1 MRGSA
6 NTRIVA
12 RVCARRVEGKDNMAC
27 SLFDLS
33 GKVAVVTGST
43 KGIGRAIAE
52 AMAEAGA
59 RAVISSRKQESC
71 DEVAAAIRAKGQ
83 DAIGVACH
91 IGKREDLERL
101 TASVRAKWGR
111 IDILVC
117 NAAVNPYYGPM
128 SGLGDDAF
136 AKVMDTNVRS
146 NIWLCNMVI
155 PEMAERRDG
164 AVIIVS
170 SIAGFK
176 GTDKLGIYAISKAAD
191 MQLARNLA
199 VEWGPSNVRVN
210 CIAPAIVRTD
220 FARALW
226 ENPEILKAAESTYA
240 LRRIGEPE
248 DVAGAAVFLTSRAG
262 NWITGQTIVV
272 DGGFLA
278 GGGGGI

>member
-1 MRGSA
+1 
-6 NTRIVA
+6 
-12 RVCARRVEGKDNMAC
+12 MAS
-27 SLFDLS
+27 SLFDMS

-59 RAVISSRKQESC
+59 RVVISSRKQESC
-71 DEVAAAIRAKGQ
+71 DAVAAEIHAKGHE
-83 DAIGVACH
+83 AIAVACH
-91 IGKREDLERL
+91 IGRKEDLERL
-101 TASVRAKWGR
+101 IAAAREQWGR
-111 IDILVC
+111 IDVLVC

-128 SGLGDDAF
+128 RGVSDDAF

-146 NIWLCNMVI
+146 NLWLCNMVI
-155 PEMAERRDG
+155 PEMAARRDG

-199 VEWGPSNVRVN
+199 VEWGPGNVRVN

-226 ENPEILKAAESTYA
+226 ENPEILKAAEATYA

-248 DVAGAAVFLTSRAG
+248 DIAGAAVFLASRAG

-272 DGGFLA
+272 DGGFIA
-278 GGGGGI
+278 GGGGSI